1 LQIHTLLH
9 LKVHACCMDSKTIP
23 NVGRCRT
30 LRAVIACSLLTASG
44 LTGGCVGRHTLA
56 VRPGIGLTPVSWF
69 APDDVKEGAVLE
81 RWRGSVGP
89 PVFTGSRPTVA
100 GAGTLMLVSWNTALG
115 AGNVERLVTDLQR
128 ERPGVPIVLLLQEV
142 YRGGPEVPTL
152 LTRNAAYA
160 SRLRGRRSDG
170 KRDEV
175 ETIASALQMSV
186 YYVPSMRNGSPLTS
200 DEDRGNAILSTL
212 PLSELKA
219 FELPFERQRR
229 VAVGATLTGSDR
241 DGDTW
246 QLRVV
251 SAHLDNMAGLKRLW
265 IASELG
271 RVRQTRGLLHQLHD
285 EAPLV
290 LGGDFNTWFG
300 FSDLA
305 FRETAR
311 AFPAT
316 RVTDRRATFR
326 GLLRLD
332 HLFFRLPD
340 GWSAQFRRADDNYG
354 SDHYPLI
361 ATIDVPEKL

>member
-1 LQIHTLLH
+1 
-9 LKVHACCMDSKTIP
+9 MDAIRIP
-23 NVGRCRT
+23 NVGRCPT
-30 LRAVIACSLLTASG
+30 LRAVIACTLLTAG
-44 LTGGCVGRHTLA
+44 ALTSGCVGGHALA
-56 VRPGIGLTPVSWF
+56 GRPDSGLTPVAWF
-69 APDDVKEGAVLE
+69 APADVKEGAVLD

-89 PVFTGSRPTVA
+89 PVFSASRPTLA
-100 GAGTLMLVSWNTALG
+100 GAATLTLVSWNTALG

-152 LTRNAAYA
+152 LTRDAAYA
-160 SRLRGRRSDG
+160 SRLRGLRSDG

-212 PLSELKA
+212 PLSDLTA

-229 VAVGATLTGSDR
+229 VAVGATLNGSDR
-241 DGDTW
+241 DGNSW
-246 QLRVV
+246 QIRVV

-265 IASELG
+265 VASEFG

-285 EAPLV
+285 QAPLV

-300 FSDLA
+300 FADQA

-332 HLFFRLPD
+332 HLFYRLPD
-340 GWSAQFRRADDNYG
+340 GWSARFRRADDNYG

-361 ATIDVPEKL
+361 ATIDLPQKL